1 MRMMI
6 NLNNDILNLTNR
18 QKMILDLYMKKVSG
32 RQIALKMKISKSI
45 VYRDIL
51 FLINNGYTDK
61 TPIIRPV
68 VDKMPVIELV
78 DKFAESMTSF
88 NFTEEQKEFIN
99 KNKKMSR
106 RELAKI
112 LKINKAFLNHALQKN
127 CIFIEKKLELT

>member
-1 MRMMI
+1 MI

>member
-1 MRMMI
+1 M
-6 NLNNDILNLTNR
+6 NNDILNLTNR

>member
-1 MRMMI
+1 MI
-6 NLNNDILNLTNR
+6 PLNNDISNLTNR
-18 QKMILDLYMKKVSG
+18 QKMILDFYMQKVTG
-32 RQIALKMKISKSI
+32 RQIALKMKISKSM

-51 FLINNGYTDK
+51 FLIDNGYTDK

-88 NFTEEQKEFIN
+88 NFTEEQKEFIK

-106 RELAKI
+106 SELAKI

-127 CIFIEKKLELT
+127 CIFMEKKLDFN